1 MNILTDCLPSEVFI
15 DGKKWC
21 IRTDFRIWLEFDR
34 LLHLR
39 DIAAE
44 EKFMIIAA
52 LVFDAEKM
60 PATRISQDSA
70 MEALCDFYLC
80 RKEQGSNKADKKE
93 PCVFSFSEDAD
104 YIYAAFLS
112 QYGID
117 LLSIPYMHW
126 FVFSALLKSIDD
138 SSRLMKII
146 SWRSVRPEEEK
157 NAEKRRYLERMKRL
171 YALPDLRTEEE
182 KEQDMAE
189 ALSEL

>member
-1 MNILTDCLPSEVFI
+1 MNILTECLPSEVLI
-15 DGKKWC
+15 DGKRRC
-21 IRTDFRIWLEFDR
+21 IRTDFRIWLEVDR
-34 LLHLR
+34 LLRLR
-39 DIAAE
+39 NIAAE
-44 EKFMIIAA
+44 EKFMMIAA
-52 LVFDAEKM
+52 LVFDSEKL
-60 PATRISQDSA
+60 PAAKISQDSA

-80 RKEQGSNKADKKE
+80 GKEPARNKADKSE
-93 PCVFSFSEDAD
+93 QCVFSFCEDAE

-146 SWRSVRPEEEK
+146 SWRSVRPEEEGS
-157 NAEKRRYLERMKRL
+157 AEKRRYLEKMKRL
-171 YALPDLRTEEE
+171 YALPDLRTEAERE
-182 KEQDMAE
+182 RDAAE

>member
-1 MNILTDCLPSEVFI
+1 MNILTECLPSEVII
-15 DGKKWC
+15 DGKKWS

-34 LLHLR
+34 LLRLR
-39 DIAAE
+39 DAE
-44 EKFMIIAA
+44 ADEKFMMIAA
-52 LVFDAEKM
+52 LVFDSEKL
-60 PATRISQDSA
+60 PAARISQDSA

-80 RKEQGSNKADKKE
+80 GKEHVRDKADKSE
-93 PCVFSFSEDAD
+93 HCVFSFYEDAD

-146 SWRSVRPEEEK
+146 SWRSVRPEEER
-157 NAEKRRYLERMKRL
+157 NAERRRYLEKMKRL
-171 YALPDLRTEEE
+171 YALPDLRTEAE
-182 KEQDMAE
+182 KERAAAE
-189 ALSEL
+189 VLSEL